1 MIGNGKFHLDII
13 TYIFLLDMKSAYRGK
28 RERDKDS
35 PPLLDEIGVLSCT
48 YDLHT
53 VCFLDV

>member
-1 MIGNGKFHLDII
+1 
-13 TYIFLLDMKSAYRGK
+13 MKSADRGRRK
-28 RERDKDS
+28 RNKDS

-53 VCFLDV
+53 FYFLDV